1 MAQTSRLVLEID
13 SRDAEQKAADTR
25 RALEAL
31 EGAGLRVKPAMDK
44 AGDGLDGLSTS
55 SVKAEKSADRVGKAW
70 TEATSGI
77 SKDTQQIVREL
88 QALNAK
94 QDVTSRLIESVGV
107 SLSKASVAFTDAA
120 TSMGKLRS
128 QNDAAAVSVQKTG
141 ESFDQARARIVETAK
156 ESLKASEYIQLMSVS
171 TDRAGSSFDVASS
184 KANNLATLAKRLQ
197 AESDANVGANT
208 RQAES
213 SKRSAAAIEAESKA
227 LESLLA
233 KIDPV
238 SGRLAELDRQEQEL
252 ARHRKTGKIDLDTFS
267 DYQAKINTARSDLG
281 RFNADLNKTGMTAKA
296 TAAALR
302 GVPAQFTDIAVS
314 LQGGQAPLT
323 VLLQQGGQLK
333 DMFGG
338 VGPAAKALGGY
349 ILGLVNPFTV
359 AAAAV
364 GVLGLAYY
372 QGSKEQD
379 AYRLSLVTTG
389 NAAGTTTLALAEMAK
404 RVSGTVGTTADAAA
418 ALAQLAGTGK
428 IASSSFE
435 QIATSAIAY
444 EKATGKAVSETIA
457 EFVRLADDPVKAVA
471 ELNNKYNFLTASVYE
486 QVRAA
491 QEMGE
496 KEAAAAIAQEA
507 YAKALSER
515 SATMKA
521 NLGTLEKAW
530 NDLAG
535 AAKSGWDAILGIGR
549 ESNSGPDV
557 KAIQQKINYLKS
569 TLDTGYEDDNAR
581 ERIASLQAELDAY
594 DKKSKAEQKA
604 ADDTARAAQVQRD
617 GQVAYEAF
625 EKSLEQNFTK
635 RQKMNKALEDEEKRI
650 SAARAA
656 GYTITAEQEAAALKA
671 IRENSIYK
679 EAAEKKPKAYTE
691 NAGMKALDQARQQYA
706 VLQQQNALIGVQKGE
721 VDKLG
726 ASGQALVK
734 WEQELADIKGK
745 QTLTADQK
753 SLLANQELIT
763 AQLKK
768 NAALERENQLRK
780 IATEE
785 TQKLAAFQSNLAS
798 QLANAQTGLDNNL
811 AGMGLGDQARQ
822 RLQEQLS
829 IQQQYQSQLDGLV
842 QQRNEGRISESLYSK
857 ETEALRAAL
866 QARLAMQQ
874 QYYMEVDKAQSDWSL
889 GVSSALQTYAEK
901 AADVA
906 GQTRN
911 LFTNAF
917 SNMEDGIVQF
927 VKTGKLSF
935 KDLADGI
942 IADLVRIQVRKA
954 AVGIFGSLFGGFAGA
969 GASSAGSGTMT
980 GFSETISR
988 SGFSSGGY
996 TGDGGKYEP
1005 KGVVHGGEFVVRKEV
1020 VSQPGAREFLER
1032 MNANSKGYADG
1043 GYVGPS
1049 TAAATTNV
1057 VQSTSSSA
1065 QAPIIQQQFSFQG
1078 TPDEATVNM
1087 VREAAQQGAKGGY
1100 ELVVRDLK
1108 MNGTIRQLIARR

>member
-25 RALEAL
+25 KALEAL
-31 EGAGLRVKPAMDK
+31 EGAGLRAKPVMDK
-44 AGDGLDGLSTS
+44 LADGID
-55 SVKAEKSADRVGKAW
+55 
-70 TEATSGI
+70 
-77 SKDTQQIVREL
+77 
-88 QALNAK
+88 
-94 QDVTSRLIESVGV
+94 SVGQ
-107 SLSKASVAFTDAA
+107 SSET
-120 TSMGKLRS
+120 TGKK
-128 QNDAAAVSVQKTG
+128 VKTQK
-141 ESFDQARARIVETAK
+141 E
-156 ESLKASEYIQLMSVS
+156 QLEELL
-171 TDRAGSSFDVASS
+171 GS
-184 KANNLATLAKRLQ
+184 
-197 AESDANVGANT
+197 
-208 RQAES
+208 
-213 SKRSAAAIEAESKA
+213 
-227 LESLLA
+227 
-233 KIDPV
+233 IDPV
-238 SGRLAELDRQEQEL
+238 TRKLGELDKQEKEL
-252 ARHRKTGKIDLDTFS
+252 AKNRKLGLIDADTFS
-267 DYQAKINTARSDLG
+267 EYQSKINTTRSDLG
-281 RFNADLNKTGMTAKA
+281 RFNADLGKTGMTAKA

-323 VLLQQGGQLK
+323 VFLQQGGQLK

-349 ILGLVNPFTV
+349 VLGLVNPFTV

-404 RVSGTVGTTADAAA
+404 RVSGTVGTTADAAS

-507 YAKALSER
+507 YAKALGER
-515 SATMKA
+515 AATMKS
-521 NLGTLEKAW
+521 NLGSLEKAW

-569 TLDTGYEDDNAR
+569 TLDTGYEDDNTR

-604 ADDTARAAQVQRD
+604 AEDAARAAQVQRD

-656 GYTITAEQEAAALKA
+656 GYSITTEQEAAALKA

-691 NAGMKALDQARQQYA
+691 NAGIKALDQAKQQYA
-706 VLQQQNALIGVQKGE
+706 VLQQQTALIGVQKGE

-726 ASGQALVK
+726 AAGQALVK

-768 NAALERENQLRK
+768 NAALEKENALRK
-780 IATEE
+780 IASDE
-785 TQKLAAFQSNLAS
+785 TQKLAAFQTNLAS
-798 QLANAQTGLDNNL
+798 QLAKAQTGLDNNL
-811 AGMGLGDQARQ
+811 AGMGMGDQQRQ
-822 RLQEQLS
+822 RLQEQLN
-829 IQQQYQSQLDGLV
+829 IQQQYQSQLDALE
-842 QQRNEGRISESLYSK
+842 QQHNEGRISDNLYNQ
-857 ETEALRAAL
+857 ETDALRSAL
-866 QARLAMQQ
+866 QTRLAMQQ
-874 QYYMEVDKAQSDWSL
+874 QYYSDVDKAQSDWSL
-889 GVSSALQTYAEK
+889 GASSAFQTYSEQAR
-901 AADVA
+901 DVA

-917 SNMEDGIVQF
+917 SNMEDGIIQF

-942 IADLVRIQVRKA
+942 IADLIRIQVRQA
-954 AVGIFGSLFGGFAGA
+954 AVGIFGTLFSGLAGA
-969 GASSAGSGTMT
+969 GASAAGNGFAAGSAAATSSSLGASAAGYSSKY
-980 GFSETISR
+980 GFSD
-988 SGFSSGGY
+988 GGY
-996 TGDGGKYEP
+996 TGDGGKFEP
-1005 KGVVHGGEFVVRKEV
+1005 KGVVHGGEFVVRKDV

-1043 GYVGPS
+1043 GFVGS
-1049 TAAATTNV
+1049 AAVTTKSNV
-1057 VQSTSSSA
+1057 VPISSA
-1065 QAPIIQQQFSFQG
+1065 SPAAPVIQQSFSFQG
-1078 TPDEATVNM
+1078 TPDDATVNM
-1087 VREAAQQGAKGGY
+1087 VKEAAMQGAKGGY

-1108 MNGTIRQLIARR
+1108 QNGTIRQLIARR

>member
-1 MAQTSRLVLEID
+1 ME
-13 SRDAEQKAADTR
+13 
-25 RALEAL
+25 
-31 EGAGLRVKPAMDK
+31 
-44 AGDGLDGLSTS
+44 
-55 SVKAEKSADRVGKAW
+55 
-70 TEATSGI
+70 
-77 SKDTQQIVREL
+77 EL
-88 QALNAK
+88 L
-94 QDVTSRLIESVGV
+94 
-107 SLSKASVAFTDAA
+107 
-120 TSMGKLRS
+120 
-128 QNDAAAVSVQKTG
+128 
-141 ESFDQARARIVETAK
+141 
-156 ESLKASEYIQLMSVS
+156 
-171 TDRAGSSFDVASS
+171 GS
-184 KANNLATLAKRLQ
+184 
-197 AESDANVGANT
+197 
-208 RQAES
+208 
-213 SKRSAAAIEAESKA
+213 
-227 LESLLA
+227 
-233 KIDPV
+233 IDPV
-238 SGRLAELDRQEQEL
+238 TRKLGELDKQEKEL
-252 ARHRKTGKIDLDTFS
+252 AKNRKLGLIDADTFS
-267 DYQAKINTARSDLG
+267 EYQAKINTTRADLG
-281 RFNADLNKTGMTAKA
+281 RFNSDLGKTGMTAKA

-323 VLLQQGGQLK
+323 VFLQQGGQLK

-349 ILGLVNPFTV
+349 VLGLVNPFTV

-389 NAAGTTTLALAEMAK
+389 NAAGTTTLALSEMAK

-444 EKATGKAVSETIA
+444 EKATGKAVSETVA

-507 YAKALSER
+507 YAKALGER

-521 NLGTLEKAW
+521 NLGSLERAW

-535 AAKSGWDAILGIGR
+535 AAKSGWDAILNVGR
-549 ESNSGPDV
+549 ESNQGPDLT
-557 KAIQQKINYLKS
+557 KLRQELAYRKS
-569 TLDTGYEDDNAR
+569 LLDTGFEDNDTRDRIKAIETEISTYE
-581 ERIASLQAELDAY
+581 
-594 DKKSKAEQKA
+594 KKTKAEQDA
-604 ADDTARAAQVQRD
+604 ADVSARAAQVQRD

-656 GYTITAEQEAAALKA
+656 GYSITAEQEAAALKA

-691 NAGMKALDQARQQYA
+691 NAGIKALDQAKQQYA
-706 VLQQQNALIGVQKGE
+706 VLQQQTSLIGVQKGE
-721 VDKLG
+721 VDRLG
-726 ASGQALVK
+726 AAGQALVK

-768 NAALERENQLRK
+768 NAALEKENALRK
-780 IATEE
+780 IASDE
-785 TQKLAAFQSNLAS
+785 TQKLAVFQTNLAS
-798 QLANAQTGLDNNL
+798 QLAKAQSGLDNNL
-811 AGMGLGDQARQ
+811 AGMGMGDQQRQ
-822 RLQEQLS
+822 RLQEQLN
-829 IQQQYQSQLDGLV
+829 IQQQYQSQMDALE
-842 QQRNEGRISESLYSK
+842 QQHNEGRISDNLYNQ
-857 ETEALRAAL
+857 ETEALRSAL
-866 QARLAMQQ
+866 QTRLAMQQ
-874 QYYMEVDKAQSDWSL
+874 QYYSDVDKAQSDWSL
-889 GVSSALQTYAEK
+889 GASSAFQTYFEQAR
-901 AADVA
+901 DVA

-917 SNMEDGIVQF
+917 SNMEDGIIQF

-942 IADLVRIQVRKA
+942 IADLIRIQVRQA
-954 AVGIFGSLFGGFAGA
+954 AVGIFGTLFSGLAGA
-969 GASSAGSGTMT
+969 GASAAGNGFAAGSAAATSSSLGASAAGYSSKY
-980 GFSETISR
+980 GFSD
-988 SGFSSGGY
+988 GGY
-996 TGDGGKYEP
+996 TGDGGKFEP
-1005 KGVVHGGEFVVRKEV
+1005 KGVVHGGEFVVRKDV

-1043 GYVGPS
+1043 GYVGS
-1049 TAAATTNV
+1049 AAVTTKSNV
-1057 VQSTSSSA
+1057 VPISSA
-1065 QAPIIQQQFSFQG
+1065 SPAAPVIQQSFSFQG
-1078 TPDEATVNM
+1078 TPDDATVNM
-1087 VREAAQQGAKGGY
+1087 VKEAAMQGAKGGY

-1108 MNGTIRQLIARR
+1108 QNGTIRQLIARR

>member
-25 RALEAL
+25 KALEAL
-31 EGAGLRVKPAMDK
+31 EGAGLRAKPVMDK
-44 AGDGLDGLSTS
+44 LADGID
-55 SVKAEKSADRVGKAW
+55 
-70 TEATSGI
+70 
-77 SKDTQQIVREL
+77 
-88 QALNAK
+88 
-94 QDVTSRLIESVGV
+94 SVGQSSETTGRKV
-107 SLSKASVAFTDAA
+107 KT
-120 TSMGKLRS
+120 
-128 QNDAAAVSVQKTG
+128 QK
-141 ESFDQARARIVETAK
+141 E
-156 ESLKASEYIQLMSVS
+156 QLEELL
-171 TDRAGSSFDVASS
+171 GS
-184 KANNLATLAKRLQ
+184 
-197 AESDANVGANT
+197 
-208 RQAES
+208 
-213 SKRSAAAIEAESKA
+213 
-227 LESLLA
+227 
-233 KIDPV
+233 IDPV
-238 SGRLAELDRQEQEL
+238 TRKLGELDKQEKEL
-252 ARHRKTGKIDLDTFS
+252 AKNRKLGLIDADTFS
-267 DYQAKINTARSDLG
+267 EYQTKINTTRADLG
-281 RFNADLNKTGMTAKA
+281 RFNSDLGKAGMTAKA

-323 VLLQQGGQLK
+323 VFLQQGGQLK

-349 ILGLVNPFTV
+349 VLGLVNPFTV

-389 NAAGTTTLALAEMAK
+389 NAAGTTTLALSEMAK

-507 YAKALSER
+507 YAKALGER
-515 SATMKA
+515 AATMKS
-521 NLGTLEKAW
+521 NLGSLEKAW

-569 TLDTGYEDDNAR
+569 TLDTGYEDDNTR

-604 ADDTARAAQVQRD
+604 ADDAARAAQVQRD

-656 GYTITAEQEAAALKA
+656 GYSITAEQEAAALKA

-691 NAGMKALDQARQQYA
+691 NAGIKALDQAKQQYA
-706 VLQQQNALIGVQKGE
+706 VLQQQTSLIGVQKGE

-726 ASGQALVK
+726 AAGQALVK
-734 WEQELADIKGK
+734 WEQELSDIKGK

-768 NAALERENQLRK
+768 NAALEKENALRK
-780 IATEE
+780 IASDE
-785 TQKLAAFQSNLAS
+785 TQKLAAFQTNLAS
-798 QLANAQTGLDNNL
+798 QLAKAKTGLDNNL
-811 AGMGLGDQARQ
+811 AGMGMGDQQRQ
-822 RLQEQLS
+822 RLQEQLN
-829 IQQQYQSQLDGLV
+829 IQQQYQSQLDALE
-842 QQRNEGRISESLYSK
+842 QQHNEGRISDNLYNQ
-857 ETEALRAAL
+857 ETEALRSAL
-866 QARLAMQQ
+866 QSRLAMQQ
-874 QYYMEVDKAQSDWSL
+874 QYYSDVDKAQSDWSL
-889 GVSSALQTYAEK
+889 GASSAFQTYSEQAR
-901 AADVA
+901 DVA
-906 GQTRN
+906 SQTRN

-917 SNMEDGIVQF
+917 SNMEDGIIQF

-942 IADLVRIQVRKA
+942 IADLIRIQVRQA
-954 AVGIFGSLFGGFAGA
+954 AVGIFGTLFSGLAGA
-969 GASSAGSGTMT
+969 GASAAGNGFAAGSAAATSSSLGASAAGYSSKY
-980 GFSETISR
+980 GFSD
-988 SGFSSGGY
+988 GGY
-996 TGDGGKYEP
+996 TGDGGKFEP
-1005 KGVVHGGEFVVRKEV
+1005 KGVVHGGEFVVRKDV

-1043 GYVGPS
+1043 GYVGS
-1049 TAAATTNV
+1049 AAVTKKSNV
-1057 VQSTSSSA
+1057 VPISSA
-1065 QAPIIQQQFSFQG
+1065 SSAAPVIQQSFSFQG
-1078 TPDEATVNM
+1078 TPDDATVNM
-1087 VREAAQQGAKGGY
+1087 VKEAAMQGAKGGY

-1108 MNGTIRQLIARR
+1108 QNGTIRQLIARR